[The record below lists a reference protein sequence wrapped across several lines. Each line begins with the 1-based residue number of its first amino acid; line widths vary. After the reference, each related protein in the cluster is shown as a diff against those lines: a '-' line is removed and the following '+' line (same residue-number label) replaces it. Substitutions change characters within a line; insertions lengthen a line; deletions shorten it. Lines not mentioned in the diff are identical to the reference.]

1 MEPHVAGG
9 SVVEAVL
16 SDLYISPTQLQ
27 GLNIHC
33 VEVLRI
39 RLVDQLDKFSRCS
52 LEIKSMF
59 DEELLEFM
67 LVLGSPF
74 EHLLWPTASDLPL
87 ELGFTSGVGCR
98 GSSNCLFSR
107 GTFLLRST
115 NRLY

>member
-9 SVVEAVL
+9 SVIEAVL
-16 SDLYISPTQLQ
+16 SDLNISPTQLQ

-39 RLVDQLDKFSRCS
+39 RLVDQLHELSRCS
-52 LEIKSMF
+52 LEIKSVL

-67 LVLGSPF
+67 LILGTPF
-74 EHLLWPTASDLPL
+74 EHLLWPAASDLPL
-87 ELGFTSGVGCR
+87 ELGFTSRVRCG

>member
-39 RLVDQLDKFSRCS
+39 RLVDQFDERSRCS
-52 LEIKSMF
+52 LEIESVL

-74 EHLLWPTASDLPL
+74 EHLLRPTASDLPL
-87 ELGFTSGVGCR
+87 ELGLTSRVRCG
-98 GSSNCLFSR
+98 GSTNCLF
-107 GTFLLRST
+107 GRST
-115 NRLY
+115 C